1 VEVDAVQK
9 KVWSRY
15 LLAPKGSDEPLVER
29 MRARHKGDRF
39 DFLDVENSQ
48 IRSPPMKSAIAGH
61 DRN

>member
-1 VEVDAVQK
+1 VAAGGESIQLPVEVDAVQK

-39 DFLDVENSQ
+39 DFLDVENS
-48 IRSPPMKSAIAGH
+48 
-61 DRN
+61 